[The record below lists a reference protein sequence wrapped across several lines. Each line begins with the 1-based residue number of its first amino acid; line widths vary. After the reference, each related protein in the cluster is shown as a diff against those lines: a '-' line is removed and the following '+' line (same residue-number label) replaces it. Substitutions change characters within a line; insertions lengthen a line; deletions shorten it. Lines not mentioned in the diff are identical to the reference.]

1 MISFIKHIGLIRRK
15 GFLLLI
21 MTLLVLLLSI
31 FFVLSSSIQPK
42 NQVDTQALEKRIRSL
57 GELNTIEYRYQNLL
71 KYEDT
76 KELKGFKLPFTTKSL
91 ILLYEGYV
99 KAGVDLKDIVI
110 EVHPENHI
118 TIYLRNAHFTNNV
131 IYEDSVKVYDEKS
144 GLFNPLKLEEV
155 FQLLDKEKYRLE
167 QSLKEDGFLEEANLR
182 TKKLVTPLL
191 EEMGFEDILIEFH

>member
-1 MISFIKHIGLIRRK
+1 MCIRDR
-15 GFLLLI
+15 
-21 MTLLVLLLSI
+21 
-31 FFVLSSSIQPK
+31 
-42 NQVDTQALEKRIRSL
+42 
-57 GELNTIEYRYQNLL
+57 
-71 KYEDT
+71 
-76 KELKGFKLPFTTKSL
+76 
-91 ILLYEGYV
+91 GYV

-191 EEMGFEDILIEFH
+191 EEMGLDVYKRQG

>member
-1 MISFIKHIGLIRRK
+1 
-15 GFLLLI
+15 
-21 MTLLVLLLSI
+21 
-31 FFVLSSSIQPK
+31 
-42 NQVDTQALEKRIRSL
+42 
-57 GELNTIEYRYQNLL
+57 
-71 KYEDT
+71 
-76 KELKGFKLPFTTKSL
+76 
-91 ILLYEGYV
+91 
-99 KAGVDLKDIVI
+99 
-110 EVHPENHI
+110 
-118 TIYLRNAHFTNNV
+118 V